1 METKRYQ
8 VEINGEKRA
17 YPEGTTYLE
26 IAKEYQDQY
35 DNDIVLVFV
44 NEKLQEL
51 RKKVTKDCRLRFV
64 TTGEE
69 LGNMAYRRG
78 VSFLLIKAVYD
89 AAGHENVKKV
99 RIHYSVDKG
108 FYFTLKGN
116 LYLDQELLEVHGYQ
130 LPKMAVHL

>member
-44 NEKLQEL
+44 NENF
-51 RKKVTKDCRLRFV
+51 RSC
-64 TTGEE
+64 
-69 LGNMAYRRG
+69 ARR
-78 VSFLLIKAVYD
+78 
-89 AAGHENVKKV
+89 
-99 RIHYSVDKG
+99 
-108 FYFTLKGN
+108 
-116 LYLDQELLEVHGYQ
+116 
-130 LPKMAVHL
+130 